1 MIIYIL
7 SLLVFIFQIILIKY
21 AFKSSYIN
29 FSPTLRKIFQDHI
42 SRREKGVFEFA
53 FLFEDHIF
61 FLSRRTIVGD
71 DSFRHSHHHFNS
83 CVVNIEITRGLDCSA
98 DLHTLF
104 QLRSMSNATHL
115 RGCLKIS

>member
-1 MIIYIL
+1 M
-7 SLLVFIFQIILIKY
+7 
-21 AFKSSYIN
+21 
-29 FSPTLRKIFQDHI
+29 
-42 SRREKGVFEFA
+42 FEFA

-61 FLSRRTIVGD
+61 FLSRRTLVGD
-71 DSFRHSHHHFNS
+71 DFNS

>member
-21 AFKSSYIN
+21 SFKSSYIN

-61 FLSRRTIVGD
+61 FLSRRTLVGD

-83 CVVNIEITRGLDCSA
+83 CVVNIEITPARVGLLS
-98 DLHTLF
+98 
-104 QLRSMSNATHL
+104 
-115 RGCLKIS
+115 